1 MLPKKPDS
9 LAIIV
14 ALISSVSVLGAFMI
28 DIFMSRQRD
37 LDDGRQRL
45 QHFSQML
52 AEHTARSFEAID
64 ILLRD
69 TAADLS
75 NNHREWRD
83 WEANRGW
90 EFLAQRHSRSLPQLR
105 DLILFDE
112 AGNQRFI
119 STYFP
124 TPHINVRD
132 RPYFEAAEQGLEVAT
147 YGPYIGR
154 NSKRYTYGI
163 ARRVL
168 DGNGRFSGVAFA
180 AIEPGYFPD
189 FCWGNRLSDDFEG
202 VLINGKGQIVA
213 SCRPTDLTR
222 QTSIIGTAAA
232 DTLYGGKLKGIQADD
247 GTATANG
254 LLVSISPVPGYSDL
268 RVLTAIPEKT
278 LLAAWK
284 NRALEFSVFA
294 TLVVAV
300 LLSGSWL
307 VRRQV
312 GELSS
317 VTAAL
322 EEHRKHLEER
332 IESATAELTGQKAEA
347 ERANTAKSRFLAAA
361 SHDLRQPL
369 HALSLFAADL
379 QRQIRSGNSQDL
391 HRLSEQIS
399 VSTGVLGELLDS
411 LLDVSRLDVA
421 GVKTDIRP
429 FALQNVFERLA
440 ASYRRA
446 AQGKDLTLRF
456 RPTDLS
462 VSSDIVLI
470 ERLLAN
476 LISNAIRYTPEG
488 RRVLVAARRRGEH
501 VRIEVRDN
509 GIGIAA
515 EHQAAIFAEF
525 YQIGNTAREQNK
537 GLGLGLSIVDRLA
550 RALDVPVEL
559 RSKPGEGTVFSVT
572 LPLASKPA
580 ADPAVQAR
588 QEAPSSQVLFIGANP
603 DIAIAAKLAQG
614 WGFQAIY
621 LVRAED
627 YAANGEGTPA
637 IAVIEAEAAALLQGK
652 LAPDCSLVTV
662 GTGED
667 TGATASYNLSFP
679 IRPAKLRALLEQ
691 LQKTGSKSMP

>member
-1 MLPKKPDS
+1 MLPRKPDS

-52 AEHTARSFEAID
+52 AEHTARSVEAID

-69 TAADLS
+69 TAGDLS

-83 WEANRGW
+83 WEASRGW
-90 EFLAQRHSRSLPQLR
+90 EYLAQRHSRAMPQLR
-105 DLILFDE
+105 DLVLFDE
-112 AGNQRFI
+112 GGNQLFI

-124 TPHINVRD
+124 PPHINVRD
-132 RPYFEAAEQGLEVAT
+132 RPYFQAMEKGMEAST
-147 YGPYIGR
+147 YGPYVGR
-154 NSKRYTYGI
+154 NSKRYTYGL
-163 ARRVL
+163 ARRIQ
-168 DGNGRFSGVAFA
+168 DGNGRFAGAAFA

-202 VLINGKGQIVA
+202 VLINAKGQIVA

-222 QTSIIGTAAA
+222 QASIIGSSAVE
-232 DTLYGGKLKGIQADD
+232 TLYSGRLKGALMDKGTLTAD
-247 GTATANG
+247 GI
-254 LLVSISPVPGYSDL
+254 LVAISSVPGYSDL
-268 RVLTAIPEKT
+268 RVLTAIPEQA
-278 LLAAWK
+278 LLATWK
-284 NRALEFSVFA
+284 SRALEFSVFA

-312 GELSS
+312 RELSS

-332 IESATAELTGQKAEA
+332 IESATAELAGQKAEA

-379 QRQIRSGNSQDL
+379 QRQIRSGQTKDL
-391 HRLSEQIS
+391 QRLSEQIS
-399 VSTGVLGELLDS
+399 TSTGVLGELLDS

-429 FALQNVFERLA
+429 FALQTVFERLA
-440 ASYRRA
+440 SSYRRA
-446 AQGKDLTLRF
+446 AQSKDLTLRF
-456 RPTDLS
+456 RATDLS
-462 VSSDIVLI
+462 VVSDITLI

-488 RRVLVAARRRGEH
+488 RRVLVAARRRGQQ
-501 VRIEVRDN
+501 VRVEVRDN

-525 YQIGNTAREQNK
+525 YQVGNTAREQNK

-559 RSKPGEGTVFSVT
+559 RSSPGQGTTFAIT
-572 LPLASKPA
+572 LPLAPRPA
-580 ADPAVQAR
+580 AEPVAVR
-588 QEAPSSQVLFIGANP
+588 REVPSSLVLFVGLNP
-603 DIAIAAKLAQG
+603 DIAIAARLAQG
-614 WGFQAIY
+614 WGFP
-621 LVRAED
+621 
-627 YAANGEGTPA
+627 AAHVVDPEGYEPGEEEVPA
-637 IAVIEAEAAALLQGK
+637 IAVAEAAAVASLQPK
-652 LAPDCSLVTV
+652 LGPDCSLVTV
-662 GTGED
+662 GDGDEA
-667 TGATASYNLSFP
+667 GPASSINLTFP

>member
-1 MLPKKPDS
+1 VLPRKPDS

-14 ALISSVSVLGAFMI
+14 ALISSVSVLGAFMV
-28 DIFMSRQRD
+28 DILMSRHRD
-37 LDDGRQRL
+37 LEEGQQRL
-45 QHFSQML
+45 RHFSQML

-69 TAADLS
+69 TASDLS
-75 NNHREWRD
+75 NNHHEWRD

-90 EFLAQRHSRSLPQLR
+90 EYLAQRHSRSLPQLR

-112 AGNQRFI
+112 GGNQRFI

-132 RPYFEAAEQGLEVAT
+132 RPYFEAAERGMEVAT
-147 YGPYIGR
+147 YGPYVGR

-163 ARRVL
+163 ARRVQ
-168 DGNGRFSGVAFA
+168 DGNGRFAGVAFA
-180 AIEPGYFPD
+180 AVEPGYFPD

-202 VLINGKGQIVA
+202 VLINAKGLIVA

-222 QTSIIGTAAA
+222 QASIVGTPAV
-232 DTLYGGKLKGIQADD
+232 DTLYGGKLKGALVDS
-247 GTATANG
+247 GAVTANG
-254 LLVSISPVPGYSDL
+254 LLVSIAPVPGYSDL
-268 RVLTAIPEKT
+268 RVLTAIPEKAV
-278 LLAAWK
+278 LAAWK
-284 NRALEFSVFA
+284 SRALEFSVFA

-312 GELSS
+312 RELSS

-332 IESATAELTGQKAEA
+332 IEGATSELAGQKAEA

-379 QRQIRSGNSQDL
+379 QRQIRSGNTKDL
-391 HRLSEQIS
+391 QRLSEQIS
-399 VSTGVLGELLDS
+399 TSTGVLGELLDS

-429 FALQNVFERLA
+429 FPLQTVFDRLA
-440 ASYRRA
+440 ASYRRG
-446 AQGKDLTLRF
+446 AQSKELTLRF

-462 VSSDIVLI
+462 VLSDVTLI

-476 LISNAIRYTPEG
+476 LVSNALRYTPEG
-488 RRVLVAARRRGEH
+488 RRVLVAARRRGEQ

-525 YQIGNTAREQNK
+525 YQVGNTAREQNK

-559 RSKPGEGTVFSVT
+559 RSRPGEGTTFSVT
-572 LPLASKPA
+572 LPLAPPPVAERVEEASQP
-580 ADPAVQAR
+580 
-588 QEAPSSQVLFIGANP
+588 APSGQVLFIGANP
-603 DIAIAAKLAQG
+603 DIGIAAKLAQG
-614 WGFQAIY
+614 WGFQATH
-621 LVRAED
+621 LGRAED
-627 YAANGEGTPA
+627 YDPVGETAPA
-637 IAVIEAEAAALLQGK
+637 IAVVEAAAVTAMQEK
-652 LAPDCSLVTV
+652 LPAGCSVV
-662 GTGED
+662 IAGDGDEA
-667 TGATASYNLSFP
+667 GAASSYNLSFP